1 MESEQLEPIIVL
13 ITAPSLE
20 VARRIAQA
28 LLEGRLAACVNL
40 LPGVNSLYMWEGRL
54 HDEQEV
60 LMLVKTRA
68 GLFKEGLLPV
78 VKSLH
83 PYKVPEIIALPV
95 SAGLESYLRWI
106 GEMTS

>member
-13 ITAPSLE
+13 ITAPSVQ
-20 VARRIAQA
+20 VAKRIALA
-28 LLEGRLAACVNL
+28 LLEAKLAACVNI
-40 LPGVNSLYMWEGRL
+40 LPGVNSLYVWENAV

-60 LMLVKTRA
+60 LMLVKTQA
-68 GLFKEGLLPV
+68 GVFEQGLLPL

-83 PYKVPEIIALPV
+83 PYEVPEIIALPV